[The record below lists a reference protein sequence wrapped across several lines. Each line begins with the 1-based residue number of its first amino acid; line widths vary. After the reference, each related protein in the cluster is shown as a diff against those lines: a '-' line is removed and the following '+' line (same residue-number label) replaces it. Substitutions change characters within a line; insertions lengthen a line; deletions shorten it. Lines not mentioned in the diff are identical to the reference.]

1 MSTAGIGQPQAVT
14 AGIAQAL
21 ITTAAG
27 LGIAILSVFPY
38 NYFNSKV
45 EKAVLN
51 IEKYATS
58 LEIVYE
64 KLEGKHEEPNA

>member
-1 MSTAGIGQPQAVT
+1 MT

-27 LGIAILSVFPY
+27 LGIAILSVFPF
-38 NYFNSKV
+38 NYFNAKV
-45 EKAVLN
+45 EDAALS

-64 KLEGKHEEPNA
+64 KLEQAREEEQGAGL